1 MKTDERRH
9 FRGSHRSS
17 DGRFDPS
24 RTGSPILDHSGLKLD
39 CMLLLRASLGL
50 VRAAGSF
57 GGYGDSSVGVLLC
70 HKIITKASKERTSD
84 RIWLGL

>member
-1 MKTDERRH
+1 MK
-9 FRGSHRSS
+9 GVIL
-17 DGRFDPS
+17 GVL
-24 RTGSPILDHSGLKLD
+24 TGLLTAGLILAVLVSPILDHGGLKLD

>member
-1 MKTDERRH
+1 MKNVERSH
-9 FRGSHRSS
+9 FRDSHRPS

-24 RTGSPILDHSGLKLD
+24 RTGSLILDHGGLKLA

-57 GGYGDSSVGVLLC
+57 GGYGDSSVGVSLC
-70 HKIITKASKERTSD
+70 H
-84 RIWLGL
+84 